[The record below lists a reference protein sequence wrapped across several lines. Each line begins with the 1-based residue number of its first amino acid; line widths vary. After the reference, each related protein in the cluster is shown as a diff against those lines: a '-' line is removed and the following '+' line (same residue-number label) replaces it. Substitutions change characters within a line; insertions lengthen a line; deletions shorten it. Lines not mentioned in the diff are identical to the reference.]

1 MIDDVHGSDIISISQ
16 LKSSRGTLSSHSHP
30 IGYWFT
36 VIVGFM
42 MLIELRVKHLFW
54 LA

>member
-1 MIDDVHGSDIISISQ
+1 MIDDIHGSDIISIMVISV
-16 LKSSRGTLSSHSHP
+16 R
-30 IGYWFT
+30 FT
-36 VIVGFM
+36 VMIGSM